1 MYIKVKVIPR
11 ARKTTV
17 IELESGMLKVKV
29 SSPPADNRA
38 NQELVRILADYYG
51 VKRSAVKIRKGEKS
65 REKLVEIL
73 SAG

>member
-17 IELESGMLKVKV
+17 IELKSGMLKVKV

-73 SAG
+73 SVG